1 MSGNESGSVLFL
13 LLPLAF
19 LGYVF
24 WTQRRRIKQVQAI
37 QGAVVVGD
45 QIRTTAGLFGTIV
58 ALTDTEMSLEV
69 APGVVVRYDRRAVDA
84 VVNPIAGSSTAAGPT
99 QDN

>member
-24 WTQRRRIKQVQAI
+24 WTQRRRIKQVQAV
-37 QGAVVVGD
+37 QGSVVVGD
-45 QIRTTAGLFGTIV
+45 QIRTTAGLFGTIT
-58 ALTDTEMSLEV
+58 ALSDTEMSLEV

-84 VVNPIAGSSTAAGPT
+84 KISPAAPASPV
-99 QDN
+99 QD

>member
-37 QGAVVVGD
+37 QAGVVVGD

-58 ALTDTEMSLEV
+58 ALTDSEMSLEV
-69 APGVVVRYDRRAVDA
+69 APGVVLRYDRRAIDTTIT
-84 VVNPIAGSSTAAGPT
+84 PAAGPSASPV
-99 QDN
+99 QD

>member
-1 MSGNESGSVLFL
+1 MSGNESGSEQFL

-24 WTQRRRIKQVQAI
+24 WTQRRRIKQVQAV
-37 QGAVVVGD
+37 QGSVVVGD
-45 QIRTTAGLFGTIV
+45 QIRTTAGLFGTIT
-58 ALTDTEMSLEV
+58 ALSDTEMSLEV

-84 VVNPIAGSSTAAGPT
+84 KISPATPASPV
-99 QDN
+99 QD